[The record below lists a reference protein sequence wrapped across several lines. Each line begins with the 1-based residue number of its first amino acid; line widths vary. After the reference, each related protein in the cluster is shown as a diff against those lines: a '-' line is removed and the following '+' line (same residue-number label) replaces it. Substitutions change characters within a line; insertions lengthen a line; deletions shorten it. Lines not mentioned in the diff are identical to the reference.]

1 MTYPCPACGA
11 PANLESGCP
20 RCGRGP
26 DPDAAEVIRLNA
38 EIVDLSARLRTAE
51 TRRAELAARVRVRAR
66 PAPAPQPL
74 PLPVPVP
81 VAATTAAAPRPEA
94 STLTVQSVLFIL
106 GGLLLGAAAIVFTG
120 VAWAAYGVGGRAA
133 ILAVVTALAL
143 SAPLLALRRK
153 LTATAETFAAVG
165 LLLVLLDGYAAWYVN
180 LFGLADWPGTRY
192 AALVCGVTAAV
203 AAGYAVATGLSGPRF
218 AALAVAQ
225 PVLPLLAYRADPDA
239 FGWAF
244 VLVAVALLDLVL
256 VWRASGPLHV
266 AGWVAHGLALV
277 LAWLAALGSVLA
289 GSGLAPAIA
298 GVPLVVVASVLLL
311 RALVARSRLLGA
323 VAGAGLVVALG
334 VASLRLVAE
343 VRPSLTL
350 VLMAAVAA
358 VLAAASATA
367 ARGVPAP
374 GVFAPAP
381 AQAVFAPAP
390 APGAAV
396 PGAAVP
402 GAAALGAA
410 ALGGVEPASVG
421 AAVRAAR
428 FGTRVGAATVAGL
441 VGLVAVVMAGVVA
454 AVSAT
459 RALPPWDADLNEHA
473 LPYDWQ
479 VPVAVVLVAGAVAL
493 LMPRAYWRDAAVFG
507 GAFAVL
513 ALPLPWWLTP
523 LVGLAAGGG
532 LALVAARLRRVNWA
546 VLGGVLALHAAVASL
561 ARPLTGAVVL
571 AAAAVTGVA
580 VAAAGRRSA
589 IGGVGLLAGVL
600 ATPAAVAAALVAAE
614 VEPWWVGRGT
624 VAAVATLLLGLI
636 AVRRMWPEHARY
648 AEAGVL
654 ALALVIGTL
663 PEVWR
668 TGDPPGVYA
677 AVALVLGAFVVRDR
691 PKWAVLLAP
700 PAIRTVV
707 ALAPALWAV
716 LAEPYRWLGDIW
728 SGAPDGGWSVSGPAA
743 ATLIVATVAVG
754 LFRPMWTLPLA
765 ALAVPVT
772 LAAADAPWPL
782 VPAASLVLGLAGMLT
797 RQRVAFL
804 PLAAAGLVGTLPTK
818 ATTLG
823 GLGLVVAVSVA
834 VAASARTVAVRVAG
848 ALAAVAAG
856 VAFAFA
862 AAQAAELPL
871 HAAAFAVLAVGVL
884 ALAAGGAVTPTL
896 TRPLD
901 AAALSV
907 AALAVLLALG
917 DLRYAAAVAAIWGV
931 AAGGRALWRKSR
943 RVALAMVAASS
954 ELLAWWLSL
963 AAGDVTIT
971 EAYTLPAAAVAL
983 VAGWLALRARPE
995 RSSWLAY
1002 GPGLAAALLPSLA
1015 SVLVEDGQP
1024 IRRLLLGAGALGAV
1038 LAGSVW
1044 RRQAPVV
1051 LGGVTLVV
1059 VTAAELVRVWDLLP
1073 RWIFLAAG
1081 GFVLI
1086 GLAMTY
1092 ERRRR
1097 DLLRLRTSVG
1107 RMT

>member
-1 MTYPCPACGA
+1 VTYPCPACGA

-289 GSGLAPAIA
+289 GSGPAPAIA

-311 RALVARSRLLGA
+311 SALVARSRLLGA

-334 VASLRLVAE
+334 VASLRLIAE
-343 VRPSLTL
+343 LRPSLTL

-358 VLAAASATA
+358 VLATTPSVIRAPLKSLG
-367 ARGVPAP
+367 RLEGRPDHVDGVAIGA
-374 GVFAPAP
+374 GV
-381 AQAVFAPAP
+381 
-390 APGAAV
+390 
-396 PGAAVP
+396 
-402 GAAALGAA
+402 
-410 ALGGVEPASVG
+410 
-421 AAVRAAR
+421 
-428 FGTRVGAATVAGL
+428 VAGL

-636 AVRRMWPEHARY
+636 AVRRMWPEHGRY

-1051 LGGVTLVV
+1051 LGGVTLLV